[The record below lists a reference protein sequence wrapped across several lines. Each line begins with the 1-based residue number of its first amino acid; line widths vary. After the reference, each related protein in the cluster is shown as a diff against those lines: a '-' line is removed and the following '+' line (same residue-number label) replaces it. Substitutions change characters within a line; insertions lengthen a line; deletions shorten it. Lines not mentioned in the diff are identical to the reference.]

1 MPTLVYRNGKLVDKN
16 LAGPRHASD
25 PAPSVISDTM
35 QPLKH
40 MATGRILDSKSQF
53 RADTRASGTIEVG
66 TDPAALRAAPR
77 PEPKGVR
84 DDVQR
89 AIAELRR

>member
-1 MPTLVYRNGKLVDKN
+1 MPTLVYRNGELVDKN
-16 LAGPRHASD
+16 IAGPRHASD
-25 PAPSVISDTM
+25 RAPAVISDAM
-35 QPLKH
+35 PPLKH
-40 MATGRILDSKSQF
+40 MATGRILDSKSAF

-66 TDPAALRAAPR
+66 NDPAGYRPPPK